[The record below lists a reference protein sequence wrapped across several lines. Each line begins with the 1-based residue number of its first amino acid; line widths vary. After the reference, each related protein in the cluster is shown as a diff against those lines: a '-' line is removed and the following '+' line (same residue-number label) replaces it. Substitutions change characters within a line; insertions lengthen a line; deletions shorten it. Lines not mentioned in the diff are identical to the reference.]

1 MQIMSWTTASDHYD
15 AKARPGMSARQ
26 AIAERAAGPSA
37 AIKRY
42 HNDVTRRLID
52 IFATGAPRYLDVAC
66 GRGGDI
72 FKWIGAHVRFVR
84 GIDVSPREIDE
95 ARSRFAAVRPRPR
108 TTDCVFEAVPDAA
121 RWSSPDNE
129 AYDVVACMFAIH
141 YFFGTEDHARSFF
154 ATVSASLEVGGV
166 FFGVFPDGHR
176 VLEAAAAAV
185 PSMRI
190 EVVDDDG
197 ATGEFGREVSF
208 EIPDTVIEGGS
219 REFLVFPETLT
230 RLAAEHGLEP
240 IAEYD
245 TGTLLDPR
253 DRRASIRHLAA
264 TRHPVSAVY
273 ATFAFI
279 KK

>member
-1 MQIMSWTTASDHYD
+1 MTWSAADHYD

-37 AIKRY
+37 AVKRY
-42 HNDVTRRLID
+42 HNDVKRRLID
-52 IFATGAPRYLDVAC
+52 IFATDASRYLDVAC

-72 FKWIGAHVRFVR
+72 FKWIGARVRFVR
-84 GIDVSPREIDE
+84 GVDVSPREIDE

-108 TTDCVFEAVPDAA
+108 ITDCVFETVADAA

-129 AYDVVACMFAIH
+129 AYDAVACMFAIH
-141 YFFGTEDHARSFF
+141 YFFGAEDHARSLF
-154 ATVSASLEVGGV
+154 ATVSASLEIGGV
-166 FFGVFPDGHR
+166 FFGVFPDGRR
-176 VLEAAAAAV
+176 VLEAASS
-185 PSMRI
+185 PSSSFRI
-190 EVVDDDG
+190 EVADG
-197 ATGEFGREVSF
+197 EEEFGREVSF

-219 REFLVFPETLT
+219 REFLVLPETLV
-230 RLAAEHGLEP
+230 RLAVEHGLEP

-253 DRRASIRHLAA
+253 DRRECVRHLAGS
-264 TRHPVSAVY
+264 RHPVSALY

-279 KK
+279 KR

>member
-1 MQIMSWTTASDHYD
+1 MWSAADHYD
-15 AKARPGMSARQ
+15 AKARPGVSARR

-42 HNDVTRRLID
+42 HNDVKRCLID
-52 IFATGAPRYLDVAC
+52 IFATNASRYLDVAC

-72 FKWIGAHVRFVR
+72 FKWIGANVRFVR
-84 GIDVSPREIDE
+84 GIDVSAREIAE
-95 ARSRFAAVRPRPR
+95 ARTRFAAVRPRPR
-108 TTDCVFEAVPDAA
+108 ITDCVFEAIGDAA

-129 AYDVVACMFAIH
+129 AYDAVACMFAIH
-141 YFFGTEDHARSFF
+141 YFFGTEDHARSLF
-154 ATVSASLEVGGV
+154 ATVSASLEIGGV

-176 VLEAAAAAV
+176 VLEATSDPAA
-185 PSMRI
+185 RI
-190 EVVDDDG
+190 EVVDED
-197 ATGEFGREVSF
+197 ATGEFGRAVSF
-208 EIPDTVIEGGS
+208 EIVDTVTEGGS

-230 RLAAEHGLEP
+230 RLAAEYGLEP
-240 IAEYD
+240 VFDYD

-253 DRRASIRHLAA
+253 DRRASIRHLAG
-264 TRHPVSAVY
+264 TRSPVSALY

>member
-1 MQIMSWTTASDHYD
+1 MTTWTAADHYD

-42 HNDVTRRLID
+42 HNDVKRRLID
-52 IFATGAPRYLDVAC
+52 IFATHAPRYLDVAC

-72 FKWIGAHVRFVR
+72 FKWIGANVRFVR
-84 GIDVSPREIDE
+84 GIDVSAAEIDE

-108 TTDCVFEAVPDAA
+108 TTTCVFETVPNAA

-141 YFFGTEDHARSFF
+141 YFFGTEDEARSFF

-176 VLEAAAAAV
+176 VLEAATNPA
-185 PSMRI
+185 MRI
-190 EVVDDDG
+190 DVVVGDR
-197 ATGEFGREVSF
+197 TGEFGREVSF
-208 EIPDTVIEGGS
+208 EILDTVIEGGS

-240 IAEYD
+240 ISEYD

-253 DRRASIRHLAA
+253 DRRKCIRHLSPS
-264 TRHPVSAVY
+264 RHPISAVY

-279 KK
+279 KR

>member
-1 MQIMSWTTASDHYD
+1 MTWSAPDHYD
-15 AKARPGMSARQ
+15 AKARPGMSARR

-42 HNDVTRRLID
+42 HNDVKRCLID
-52 IFATGAPRYLDVAC
+52 IFATGAPRYLDIAC

-72 FKWIGAHVRFVR
+72 FKWIGANVRFVR
-84 GIDVSPREIDE
+84 GIDVSPREIAE

-108 TTDCVFEAVPDAA
+108 TTDCVFETVSDAA

-166 FFGVFPDGHR
+166 FLGVFPDGRR
-176 VLEAAAAAV
+176 VLEAAATGAGG

-190 EVVDDDG
+190 EVDDDDDD
-197 ATGEFGREVSF
+197 GEFGREVSF

-219 REFLVFPETLT
+219 REFLVFPETLV

-253 DRRASIRHLAA
+253 DRRKCIRHLAA
-264 TRHPVSAVY
+264 TRSPVSALY

-279 KK
+279 KR